1 VQRRDKR
8 LRETV
13 AKTSGCLDDLS
24 SAERRVLTLR
34 AGVGAGRPQSRRGV
48 ARRLDISVRRVA
60 RLEKAGL
67 RHLRR
72 LGARGGCA
80 PASTTVVSGATA
92 PTSAV
97 AAVEP
102 RDRDDGESGGQGGGD
117 ERADSGGG
125 GGDDRGGTGTPE
137 DEGPP
142 PGSGGVAGVSGTNQ
156 PGAADG
162 FSLILPL
169 GALALLLA
177 ALAVLLL
184 RRRSEPEP
192 AVVAAAEPDPE
203 PEPERPVWKPWR
215 ESSMDGPGWTAEP
228 PPSREGSWADS
239 PAKEP
244 EPPPAPSPDSWAAQ
258 PPSGRPARR

>member
-13 AKTSGCLDDLS
+13 AKTSGCLDDLA

-60 RLEKAGL
+60 RLENAGL

-92 PTSAV
+92 PASAV

-102 RDRDDGESGGQGGGD
+102 RDRDDGEPGGRGGGD

-125 GGDDRGGTGTPE
+125 GGSSGGTGTPE

-142 PGSGGVAGVSGTNQ
+142 PSSGGVAGVSGTNQ
-156 PGAADG
+156 PSADG
-162 FSLILPL
+162 GLGLIFP
-169 GALALLLA
+169 LALLALALA
-177 ALAVLLL
+177 ALAVLMM
-184 RRRSEPEP
+184 RRRSDPQP
-192 AVVAAAEPDPE
+192 AVIAAAEPDPE

-239 PAKEP
+239 PAQEP
-244 EPPPAPSPDSWAAQ
+244 EPPPAPSPDSWAA
-258 PPSGRPARR
+258 PPSSGRPARR